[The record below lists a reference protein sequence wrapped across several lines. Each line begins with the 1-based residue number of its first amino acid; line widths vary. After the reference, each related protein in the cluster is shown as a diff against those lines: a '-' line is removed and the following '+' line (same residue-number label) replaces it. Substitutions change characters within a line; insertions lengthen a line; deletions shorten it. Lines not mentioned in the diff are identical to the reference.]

1 VAQTFCAFYSLS
13 LSLITHTQKQANKGE
28 LAVEMFLFV
37 LVISLINMEKR
48 NSEIG
53 FSVSFSSSVWRAP
66 VNCNSQRRKIH
77 TDRQTEYKRESTR
90 TDGGN
95 EN

>member
-1 VAQTFCAFYSLS
+1 MLRTSALGWHKHFALSILYLS
-13 LSLITHTQKQANKGE
+13 LSFITHTQKQANKGE

-48 NSEIG
+48 NSQIG

-77 TDRQTEYKRESTR
+77 TDRI
-90 TDGGN
+90 
-95 EN
+95 